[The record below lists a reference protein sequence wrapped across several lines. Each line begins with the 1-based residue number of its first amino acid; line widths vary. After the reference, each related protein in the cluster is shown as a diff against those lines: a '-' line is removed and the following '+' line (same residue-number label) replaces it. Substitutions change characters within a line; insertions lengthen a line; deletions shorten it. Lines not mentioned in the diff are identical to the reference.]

1 MASSI
6 EDNVAALKIENPK
19 PLYKNGIGGTT
30 VELTDEEYEA
40 KILEWATN
48 KNTNDLDQETNGW
61 LYGRLSEYPSLQ
73 DCIHALLDG
82 GDTLT
87 DLQAARQAVKDAYPK
102 PGE

>member
-1 MASSI
+1 MAQSLEEIKASFDPPTHKV
-6 EDNVAALKIENPK
+6 EDGVRI
-19 PLYKNGIGGTT
+19 
-30 VELTDEEYEA
+30 ELTAEEVDAMLDEWSA
-40 KILEWATN
+40 N
-48 KNTNDLDQETNGW
+48 VRNQQLDQETNGW
-61 LYGRLSEYPSLQ
+61 IYSRLKEYPSIE